1 MPPWRDLEGYI
12 RLRLE
17 EAVAEA
23 ELALKFLEQGLHR
36 NAAGKAFQAW
46 KALLAAATA
55 KNKPLVERRYPGV
68 VRDKTRRARSRADM
82 IVALM
87 PTGKLREVAG
97 LLVEVYGWEIL
108 YLTSLALDLHDFQ
121 HGGLDADGVA
131 SRYADLRDV
140 ERDIRHLAEK
150 TREWADKLRAHSP

>member
-1 MPPWRDLEGYI
+1 MSVKMLPPWRGLEGYI
-12 RLRLE
+12 RLRIG

-36 NAAGKAFQAW
+36 NATGKAFQAW
-46 KALLAAATA
+46 KALLVAAVA
-55 KNKPLVERRYPGV
+55 KHKPLVERRFPGV

-87 PTGKLREVAG
+87 PTGKLREIAG

-121 HGGLDADGVA
+121 YNGLDADGAA

-150 TREWADKLRAHSP
+150 TREWQTN